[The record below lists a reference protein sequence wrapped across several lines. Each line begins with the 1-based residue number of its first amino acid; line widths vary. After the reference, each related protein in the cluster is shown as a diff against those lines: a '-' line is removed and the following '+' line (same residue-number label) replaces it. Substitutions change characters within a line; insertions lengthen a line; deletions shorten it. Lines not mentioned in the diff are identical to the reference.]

1 MSRLLCV
8 EAIRAIEHE
17 ALRHKPAGA
26 LMQQAADA
34 VAAQA
39 ARLLRSLPPQTPVC
53 ALVGPG
59 NNGGD
64 ALIAALRL
72 RQHGFSVRAIAI
84 APPAARATDAQWAW
98 RTAEQAGLR
107 PAIVTDPAETTQ
119 AQQVQATLF
128 IDGLFGIGLTRGLE
142 GAALRWCQMLNAHRA
157 TVISIDVPSGIDA
170 DRGCVVGGAR
180 DAAIRAT
187 HTVTMIADKPGLHTG
202 LALEHVGQLSIA
214 DLGLVADALPTNM
227 ASRKLVG
234 ELLVAAAVRSWVP
247 LRYADSHKGRFGTVR
262 IIGGASGM
270 RGAALLAARAAQCMG
285 AGRVA
290 IEAPDS
296 WLYDPAQPQLMAAA
310 PGHSLADVDAVVIG
324 CGLGRADWARQRLH
338 EAVADNSAL
347 VIDADA
353 LNILADH
360 GYGYRHEQALG
371 RGGST
376 VVTPHPL
383 EAARLLATEVQQ
395 IQSDRIA
402 AARTLASRLQ
412 AVVVLKG
419 AGSVIADPSGQ
430 WAISGA
436 GDASL
441 ASAGTGDVLAGA
453 IGALM
458 AQGLTAWQAAGLAVW
473 CHAKAGE
480 RFRVSQAPAAIGLS
494 AAELPTLMRTVLNH
508 FAWA

>member
-17 ALRHKPAGA
+17 ALRHKPAGS
-26 LMQQAADA
+26 LMQQAAEA
-34 VAAQA
+34 VAVQA

-72 RQHGFSVRAIAI
+72 RQRGFSVRALAI
-84 APPAARATDAQWAW
+84 AQPAARAPDAQWAW
-98 RTAEQAGLR
+98 RTAEQAGLT
-107 PAIVTDPAETTQ
+107 PSIVTDPTETMQ

-157 TVISIDVPSGIDA
+157 SVIAIDVPSGIDA
-170 DRGCVVGGAR
+170 DRGCIVGGAR

-202 LALEHVGQLSIA
+202 VALEYVGQLRLA
-214 DLGLVADALPTNM
+214 DLGLVTDVLPINM
-227 ASRKLVG
+227 TDKGLVG
-234 ELLVAAAVRSWVP
+234 DLLDAKAVRSWVP
-247 LRYADSHKGRFGTVR
+247 RRHADSHKGRFGTVR

-270 RGAALLAARAAQCMG
+270 RGAALLAARAAQCVG
-285 AGRVA
+285 AGKVA

-296 WLYDPAQPQLMAAA
+296 WLHDPAQPQLMAAA
-310 PGHSLADVDAVVIG
+310 PGQSLTDVDAVVIG
-324 CGLGRADWARQRLH
+324 CGLSRTDWASQRLR
-338 EAVADNSAL
+338 EAVGASAAL
-347 VIDADA
+347 VLDADA
-353 LNILADH
+353 LNILADE
-360 GYGYRHEQALG
+360 GYGCADG
-371 RGGST
+371 RAFDRGTST

-383 EAARLLATEVQQ
+383 EAARLLRTEVQQ
-395 IQSDRIA
+395 VQSDRIA
-402 AARTLASRLQ
+402 SAQTLALRLQ

-419 AGSVIADPSGQ
+419 AGSVIASPSGQ

-458 AQGLTAWQAAGLAVW
+458 AQGLSAWQAAGLAVW
-473 CHAKAGE
+473 CHASAGE
-480 RFRVSQAPAAIGLS
+480 RFRTNQARAAIGLS
-494 AAELPTLMRTVLNH
+494 AAELPTLMRTVLNELT
-508 FAWA
+508 